1 MKKVF
6 VASISRTKFD
16 AISYSEDLQS
26 IFSRIKEL
34 GYDGIE
40 LGIRNPLEV
49 DVSIIESYS
58 EKFALPVV
66 AIGTGQAYVDEGL
79 SLTSED
85 AEVQERAIE
94 RIKKHIDLASRLG
107 ASVIIGLIRGN
118 PPSERRGEALSLL
131 RKNLNI
137 CSGYAGESDVMIL
150 LEPVNRYES
159 SLINRLKE
167 GETFIQSLE
176 KSNYGVVRLLADTF
190 HMNIE
195 ERDIPEAIEEVFPLI
210 GHIHVADSNR
220 LAPGQG
226 HTDFDSIFKKLK
238 ELGYNRYISAE
249 ILPQPSFDEAT
260 RLTMDFL
267 RSKDILL

>member
-6 VASISRTKFD
+6 VASISKTRFD
-16 AISYSEDLQS
+16 AISYSDDLQS
-26 IFSRIKEL
+26 IFHRIKDL

-40 LGIRNPLEV
+40 LGIRDPLEV
-49 DVSIIESYS
+49 DVSLVESYS
-58 EKFALPVV
+58 EKFELPVI

-85 AEVQERAIE
+85 MEVQERAID
-94 RIKKHIDLASRLG
+94 RIKKHIDLAARLG

-118 PPSERRGEALSLL
+118 PSRPRMGEALSLL
-131 RKNLNI
+131 RKNLGI
-137 CSGYAGESDVMIL
+137 CAGYAEESNVLIL

-159 SLINRLKE
+159 SLLNRLSE
-167 GETFIQSLE
+167 GKAFIESLE
-176 KSNYGVVRLLADTF
+176 KSDYGVVRLLADTF

-210 GHIHVADSNR
+210 GHVHVADSNR

-238 ELGYNRYISAE
+238 ELGYKRYISAE
-249 ILPQPSFDEAT
+249 ILPQPSFDEAA

-267 RSKDILL
+267 RTKDILL